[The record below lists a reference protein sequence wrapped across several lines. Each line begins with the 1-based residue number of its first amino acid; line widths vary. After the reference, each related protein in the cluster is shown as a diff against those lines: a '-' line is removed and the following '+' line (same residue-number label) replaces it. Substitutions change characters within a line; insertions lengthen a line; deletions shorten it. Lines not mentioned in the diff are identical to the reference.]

1 MFESS
6 FMKTTKK
13 MNLIRA
19 LRTLDADS
27 VLLDRE
33 GKAWTAEDLEYT
45 LIDDVRDRTWNSQP
59 VQVSNEGIYRLDEGG
74 TRRELLY
81 LFPELIE
88 RKS

>member
-1 MFESS
+1 MRP
-6 FMKTTKK
+6 TKK

-45 LIDDVRDRTWNSQP
+45 LLDDVRDLTWNRQP
-59 VQVSNEGIYRLDEGG
+59 VQVSNEGIYGLDETG
-74 TRRELLY
+74 TRKELLY
-81 LFPELIE
+81 LFPELIH

>member
-1 MFESS
+1 
-6 FMKTTKK
+6 MKTTKQ

-19 LRTLDADS
+19 LRMLDADS

-45 LIDDVRDRTWNSQP
+45 LLEDVRDQKWNGQS
-59 VQVSNEGIYRLDEGG
+59 VQLSNDGIYRLDETGNQK
-74 TRRELLY
+74 ELLY
-81 LFPELIE
+81 LFPELID